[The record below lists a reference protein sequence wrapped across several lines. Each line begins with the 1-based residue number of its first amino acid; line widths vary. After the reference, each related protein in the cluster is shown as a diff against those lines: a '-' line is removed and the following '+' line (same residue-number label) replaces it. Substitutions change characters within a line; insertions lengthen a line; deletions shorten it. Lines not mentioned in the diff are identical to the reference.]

1 MVRVLPAARI
11 IRLRHAPYALTPP
24 LVVGHTHWHISNLRN
39 DCSDGS
45 NAICWA
51 RDFLIQFH
59 RVSPLSN
66 QDSNCVISKWNKKGT
81 SSRFY
86 ILARSN
92 RILERYLKI
101 YIHLMKR
108 EKKYYSFAAL
118 SAQYIPNAQGR
129 SNRSHWRGCA
139 CVGVCTYKRPIR
151 NDLLPVDIAFI
162 ISFPASPTLFAYVYT
177 HSHYMCVCRVWW
189 RCVMVYNIFQ
199 HTYTKDESN
208 ELCAKSTSS
217 NAKRSA
223 RGGSLYMK
231 GGAHSMSCSWHI
243 PTCTPHSLEPAQFS
257 V

>member
-1 MVRVLPAARI
+1 MLLLGMVRVLPAARI

-81 SSRFY
+81 SIRLY

-118 SAQYIPNAQGR
+118 SAQYIMPRDEVIDPIDAAVCMCDG
-129 SNRSHWRGCA
+129 
-139 CVGVCTYKRPIR
+139 GVYI
-151 NDLLPVDIAFI
+151 
-162 ISFPASPTLFAYVYT
+162 
-177 HSHYMCVCRVWW
+177 
-189 RCVMVYNIFQ
+189 
-199 HTYTKDESN
+199 
-208 ELCAKSTSS
+208 
-217 NAKRSA
+217 
-223 RGGSLYMK
+223 
-231 GGAHSMSCSWHI
+231 
-243 PTCTPHSLEPAQFS
+243 
-257 V
+257 